1 MRNLNRFGWLVT
13 ALLLSASVY
22 AGDIQ
27 VEGAW
32 ARATVPG
39 QDSGM
44 VNLSITSKQ
53 AASLVGIYSPVAGSV
68 ELHSMTHEGG
78 MMKMREVKSIELPAG
93 KAVDLGQS
101 GYHVMLIGLKTPL
114 KAGESLP
121 LTLNIKVA
129 GKGTVKIKTSAE
141 IKPLVATVTDAP
153 PANEHMH
160 HQDHMMHH

>member
-1 MRNLNRFGWLVT
+1 MRNPIRFGWLVT
-13 ALLLSASVY
+13 ALLLSVGAY

-44 VNLSITSKQ
+44 VDLSITSKQ
-53 AASLVGIYSPVAGSV
+53 AASLIGVYSPVAGSV

-93 KAVDLGQS
+93 KTVNLGQS
-101 GYHVMLIGLKTPL
+101 GYHVMLNGLKAPL
-114 KAGESLP
+114 KAGENLP
-121 LTLNIKVA
+121 LTLNIRIS
-129 GKGTVKIKTSAE
+129 GNSTVKIKTRAE
-141 IKPLVATVTDAP
+141 IKPLVVTVTDAP
-153 PANEHMH
+153 PANNHMH
-160 HQDHMMHH
+160 H